1 MMDSRLR
8 LIESFWFIE
17 YQGETRGIEDMTF
30 TPHTQWFFIKS
41 SYFFNV
47 SQERDTST
55 IRIIVIFLVIIAVFW
70 YLIVTFLQPKPPE
83 IIYHNETEVET
94 VIDQVVRVKLNQY
107 HQIQLEVEKGYV
119 LNTSIKVL
127 RGGPID
133 YFILEEDRLEMLI
146 EALEG
151 SNNRF
156 ESYERGRG
164 LNITEI
170 SSEFII
176 VNDDNWFLL
185 INNFGHIQDGAVP
198 SSDVTVEVIIE
209 KVGDAETEGV
219 SITS

>member
-1 MMDSRLR
+1 M
-8 LIESFWFIE
+8 
-17 YQGETRGIEDMTF
+17 
-30 TPHTQWFFIKS
+30 
-41 SYFFNV
+41 
-47 SQERDTST
+47 SQERNTST
-55 IRIIVIFLVIIAVFW
+55 IRLTVVFAVVIIFAW
-70 YLIVTFLQPKPPE
+70 YLIVNFVQRDPPE
-83 IIYHNETEVET
+83 MIYLNETEIST
-94 VIDQVVRVKLNQY
+94 VLDDTVSVKLKQY
-107 HQIQLEVEKGYV
+107 HQIPLEVEKGDI

-164 LNITEI
+164 LNISEK

-176 VNDDNWFLL
+176 VNEEKWFLL
-185 INNFGHIQDGAVP
+185 INNYGRIQNGARP
-198 SSDVTVEVIIE
+198 ASDVTVEVIIE
-209 KVGDAETEGV
+209 KIGYAETGGF

>member
-1 MMDSRLR
+1 
-8 LIESFWFIE
+8 LIH
-17 YQGETRGIEDMTF
+17 R
-30 TPHTQWFFIKS
+30 FFIKS
-41 SYFFNV
+41 DYFFNV

-83 IIYHNETEVET
+83 IVYHNETEVET
-94 VIDQVVRVKLNQY
+94 VLDEAVRVKLNQY
-107 HQIQLEVEKGYV
+107 HQIKLEVEKGDV
-119 LNTSIKVL
+119 LNTSITVL
-127 RGGPID
+127 TGGPID

-164 LNITEI
+164 LNTTEK

-176 VNDDNWFLL
+176 VNDENWFLL
-185 INNFGHIQDGAVP
+185 INNFGHIQNGAVP
-198 SSDVTVEVIIE
+198 SSDVFVEVIIE
-209 KVGDAETEGV
+209 KVGVAETGGF

>member
-1 MMDSRLR
+1 MIHR
-8 LIESFWFIE
+8 
-17 YQGETRGIEDMTF
+17 
-30 TPHTQWFFIKS
+30 FFIKS
-41 SYFFNV
+41 GYFFNV

-70 YLIVTFLQPKPPE
+70 YMIVTFLQPKPPE
-83 IIYHNETEVET
+83 IVYHNDTEVET
-94 VIDQVVRVKLNQY
+94 VLDEAVRVKLNQY
-107 HQIQLEVEKGYV
+107 HQIKLEVEKGDV
-119 LNTSIKVL
+119 LNTSITVL
-127 RGGPID
+127 TGGPID

-164 LNITEI
+164 LNITEK

-176 VNDDNWFLL
+176 VNDEDWFLL
-185 INNFGHIQDGAVP
+185 INNFGHIQNGAVP
-198 SSDVTVEVIIE
+198 SSDVFVEIIIE
-209 KVGDAETEGV
+209 KVGVAETGGF

>member
-1 MMDSRLR
+1 MIHR
-8 LIESFWFIE
+8 
-17 YQGETRGIEDMTF
+17 
-30 TPHTQWFFIKS
+30 FFIKS
-41 SYFFNV
+41 GYFFNV

-83 IIYHNETEVET
+83 IVYHNETEVET
-94 VIDQVVRVKLNQY
+94 IIDEAVRVKLNQY
-107 HQIQLEVEKGYV
+107 HKIQLEVEKGDV
-119 LNTSIKVL
+119 LNTSITVL
-127 RGGPID
+127 TGGPID

-164 LNITEI
+164 LNITEK

-176 VNDDNWFLL
+176 VNDEDWFLL
-185 INNFGHIQDGAVP
+185 INNFGHIQNGAVP
-198 SSDVTVEVIIE
+198 SSDVFVEIIID
-209 KVGDAETEGV
+209 KVGVAETGGF

>member
-1 MMDSRLR
+1 MIHR
-8 LIESFWFIE
+8 
-17 YQGETRGIEDMTF
+17 
-30 TPHTQWFFIKS
+30 FFIKS
-41 SYFFNV
+41 GYFFNV
-47 SQERDTST
+47 SQGRDTST

-83 IIYHNETEVET
+83 IVYHNETEVET
-94 VIDQVVRVKLNQY
+94 VLDEAVRVKLNQY
-107 HQIQLEVEKGYV
+107 HQIQLEVEKGDI
-119 LNTSIKVL
+119 LNTSITVL
-127 RGGPID
+127 TGGPID

-164 LNITEI
+164 LNITEK

-176 VNDDNWFLL
+176 VNDEDWFLL
-185 INNFGHIQDGAVP
+185 INNFGHIQNGAVP
-198 SSDVTVEVIIE
+198 SSDVLVEVIIE
-209 KVGDAETEGV
+209 KVGDAETSGF

>member
-1 MMDSRLR
+1 MIHR
-8 LIESFWFIE
+8 
-17 YQGETRGIEDMTF
+17 
-30 TPHTQWFFIKS
+30 FFIKLG
-41 SYFFNV
+41 YFFNV
-47 SQERDTST
+47 SQESDTST
-55 IRIIVIFLVIIAVFW
+55 IRIIVVFLLIIAVFW
-70 YLIVTFLQPKPPE
+70 YLIVNFLQPEPPE
-83 IIYHNETEVET
+83 IVYHNETEVESVLDET
-94 VIDQVVRVKLNQY
+94 VRVKLNQY
-107 HQIQLEVEKGYV
+107 HQIPLEVEKGDV

-133 YFILEEDRLEMLI
+133 YFILEESRLEMLI

-164 LNITEI
+164 LNITER

-176 VNDDNWFLL
+176 VNDENWFIL
-185 INNFGHIQDGAVP
+185 INNYGRIQNGAVP

-209 KVGDAETEGV
+209 KVGVAETGRF

>member
-1 MMDSRLR
+1 
-8 LIESFWFIE
+8 
-17 YQGETRGIEDMTF
+17 MTF
-30 TPHTQWFFIKS
+30 ILIIHRFFIKS

-47 SQERDTST
+47 SQERDTSI
-55 IRIIVIFLVIIAVFW
+55 IRLIVVFVVIIAVAW
-70 YLIVTFLQPKPPE
+70 YLIVNLFQPNPPE
-83 IIYHNETEVET
+83 IIYLNETEVSTLLNES
-94 VIDQVVRVKLNQY
+94 VRVKLNQY
-107 HQIQLEVEKGYV
+107 HQIPLEVTKGDT

-146 EALEG
+146 EPLEG

-164 LNITEI
+164 LNITEK

-176 VNDDNWFLL
+176 VNDENWFIF
-185 INNFGHIQDGAVP
+185 INNYGRIQNGAIP
-198 SSDVTVEVIIE
+198 TSDVIVEVIIE
-209 KVGDAETEGV
+209 KIGFAETDGF

>member
-1 MMDSRLR
+1 MIHR
-8 LIESFWFIE
+8 
-17 YQGETRGIEDMTF
+17 
-30 TPHTQWFFIKS
+30 FFIKS
-41 SYFFNV
+41 DYFFNV

-83 IIYHNETEVET
+83 IVYHNETEVET
-94 VIDQVVRVKLNQY
+94 VLDEAVRVKLNQY
-107 HQIQLEVEKGYV
+107 HQIQLEVEKGDI
-119 LNTSIKVL
+119 LNTSITVL
-127 RGGPID
+127 TGGPID

-164 LNITEI
+164 LNITEK

-176 VNDDNWFLL
+176 VNDEDWFLL
-185 INNFGHIQDGAVP
+185 INNFGHIQNGAVP
-198 SSDVTVEVIIE
+198 SSDVFVEVIIE
-209 KVGDAETEGV
+209 KVGVAKTGGF